1 MDIST
6 SKLTVLDQ
14 IASSD
19 KVRRKIMDAASALY
33 AKKGFAA
40 TSIQEISEKA
50 GVSLPVTHHY
60 VKKKSEVMRM
70 IMEDVLN
77 IFRESLIRRVQS
89 IDDPKEKLTTAIMLY
104 FKVVDQQREK
114 ALLIYQKSSSLDK
127 ASKSRVMQLEVEVS
141 DIFGKIITEGMERGV
156 FKKVDVDLMA
166 YNIII
171 MAHMYILKRWHF
183 KNRLTLEK
191 YTDLQLTMIMDALI
205 RS

>member
-33 AKKGFAA
+33 ARKGFAA

-127 ASKSRVMQLEVEVS
+127 TSKSHVMQLEVEVS
-141 DIFGKIITEGMERGV
+141 DIFGKIIAEGMERGV

-183 KNRLTLEK
+183 KNRLTIEK

-205 RS
+205 RN